1 MNGNIIDSSLVN
13 GTSCGPNIDPLWN
26 HMDENGIIDGFD
38 PEVETKEDLMVL
50 MLLEKQGH
58 LRLLQRSDD
67 KRMDKVGLLTGSGS
81 QSDGAVNFVDAV
93 PKAHEKKWK
102 KKLLLLVYV
111 DQNGN
116 GYGIFEKYKKAGL
129 DVKLETGQEPT

>member
-1 MNGNIIDSSLVN
+1 MIK
-13 GTSCGPNIDPLWN
+13 PLSY
-26 HMDENGIIDGFD
+26 
-38 PEVETKEDLMVL
+38 VL
-50 MLLEKQGH
+50 SQSTW
-58 LRLLQRSDD
+58 R
-67 KRMDKVGLLTGSGS
+67 SGS

-93 PKAHEKKWK
+93 AKAHEKKWK